1 MDTVVE
7 GLRERK
13 KRKTREAIV
22 DAAMS
27 LFQEKGFDATT
38 IADIASKAEIAPR
51 TFFAYFPSKEDVVF
65 SDFSEA
71 LASMQERFASR
82 APGEDAI
89 DALRGWI
96 AEMVEQ
102 MDHSDKRKEC
112 QHTLIRENADLADHD
127 RALRGHFEEELVRA
141 LREDFSDRGDRDVRA
156 RMVAAAAVSA
166 LAALDHDQAA
176 MGKSEDED
184 PMAIVDEALAFVRGG
199 IAALAAR

>member
-22 DAAMS
+22 DAAMT

-38 IADIASKAEIAPR
+38 IADIAWKAEIAPR
-51 TFFAYFPSKEDVVF
+51 TFFAYFPSKDDVVF

-71 LASMQERFASR
+71 LASMRERFANR

-89 DALRGWI
+89 EALRGWI

-102 MDHSDKRKEC
+102 MDPADKRKEC
-112 QHTLIRENADLADHD
+112 QHQLIRENADLADHD

-166 LAALDHDQAA
+166 LAALDDDHGAS
-176 MGKSEDED
+176 GKRGDGD
-184 PMAIVDEALAFVRGG
+184 PMAIVDDALAFVRGG
-199 IAALAAR
+199 IAALEAR

>member
-1 MDTVVE
+1 MEAVVE
-7 GLRERK
+7 GLRQRK

-27 LFQEKGFDATT
+27 LFEEKGFGATT
-38 IADIASKAEIAPR
+38 IADIADRAEIAPR

-71 LASMQERFASR
+71 LGSMESRFATR

-96 AEMVEQ
+96 AGMVEQ
-102 MDHSDKRKEC
+102 MDSGDKRKEC
-112 QHTLIRENADLADHD
+112 QHRLIRENADLADHD

-166 LAALDHDQAA
+166 LAALDDDHGAS
-176 MGKSEDED
+176 GKRDDED

-199 IAALAAR
+199 IAALEAR